1 MDKEDMI
8 NALKNGNVPKDGA
21 RELCIGRD
29 KEIEEFEYILE
40 RVKEGKSVVKFIDG
54 EFGAGKSFFL
64 KVIEEMAYQDNFV
77 ISKVTLS
84 NSVPFNKIDVVY
96 RNIVQ
101 SLTCKTGTSLRHIID
116 RWYTD
121 IRVMALEET
130 TDPVEEEDI
139 VRQTIQDDLRQT
151 REHSNSFAVAI
162 ENYCKFLDEGD
173 EETAN
178 YAQAWLQG
186 DSNIPSKFKRK
197 FGVKGDVTKENTF
210 NFIEALSVFI
220 KSVGYSGLVVLI
232 DEAEYIMNLIRTN
245 MRDTAYNY
253 MRDIF
258 DLSSSNEFENILF
271 VFAGTPRLFDDTKKG
286 IPSYEA
292 LNDRIEDKVDSEY
305 RDLRKPIIVL
315 QGFTDDELVDIS
327 KNIISLHEDV
337 YDWNGQELVY
347 PVLDDIVEHYQ
358 QNASLTGGRVTPRL
372 FVRSIIA
379 ILDIIQQNPDDF
391 TSSEDILNI
400 FDEKQSE
407 FIDYDFDDDW
417 G

>member
-1 MDKEDMI
+1 M
-8 NALKNGNVPKDGA
+8 
-21 RELCIGRD
+21 
-29 KEIEEFEYILE
+29 
-40 RVKEGKSVVKFIDG
+40 
-54 EFGAGKSFFL
+54 
-64 KVIEEMAYQDNFV
+64 
-77 ISKVTLS
+77 
-84 NSVPFNKIDVVY
+84 
-96 RNIVQ
+96 
-101 SLTCKTGTSLRHIID
+101 
-116 RWYTD
+116 
-121 IRVMALEET
+121 
-130 TDPVEEEDI
+130 
-139 VRQTIQDDLRQT
+139 
-151 REHSNSFAVAI
+151 
-162 ENYCKFLDEGD
+162 
-173 EETAN
+173 
-178 YAQAWLQG
+178 
-186 DSNIPSKFKRK
+186 
-197 FGVKGDVTKENTF
+197 
-210 NFIEALSVFI
+210 
-220 KSVGYSGLVVLI
+220 
-232 DEAEYIMNLIRTN
+232 
-245 MRDTAYNY
+245 
-253 MRDIF
+253 
-258 DLSSSNEFENILF
+258 
-271 VFAGTPRLFDDTKKG
+271 FAGTPRLFDDTKKG